1 MSPEPLV
8 LVIDDEV
15 QMRRLLRTTLEGGGF
30 RLCEAENGELGLQE
44 AVQKKPDAVILDLG
58 LPDLDGLEVLKRL
71 REWSSVP
78 VLILSV
84 RDGEKQKVAAL
95 DHGADDY
102 VTKPFGQEELLAR
115 LRVILRRTPE
125 HSEMPVFENGDLKV
139 DLQERRV
146 YMKGKELKITGIEYA
161 LLKLLIRHAG
171 KVLTHRYILKEVWGP
186 GAEERT
192 HYLRVYMTHLRQK
205 IEADPEK
212 PKRIQTESGV
222 GYRFCLLS

>member
-1 MSPEPLV
+1 
-8 LVIDDEV
+8 
-15 QMRRLLRTTLEGGGF
+15 MRRLLRTTLEGGGF